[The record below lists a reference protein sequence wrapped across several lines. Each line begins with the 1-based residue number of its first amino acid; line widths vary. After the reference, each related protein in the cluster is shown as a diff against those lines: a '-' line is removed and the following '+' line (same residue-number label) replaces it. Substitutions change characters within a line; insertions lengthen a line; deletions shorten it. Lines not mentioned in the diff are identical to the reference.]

1 MMSVLARNRKEK
13 DTETHGGEGG
23 KVIWRQSRTWSD
35 ACAEQGTPSVASILQ
50 ERERDTGQLLSQ
62 NPVQRPTLPALWLW
76 TSGNQDCENMNCCCL
91 SHVGPGRIMKWKDFP
106 KPQGY
111 LDEGYSYIFS
121 LNQENGIF
129 HCASEAFLSW
139 SEDERA
145 PGDWVAQL
153 PPF

>member
-35 ACAEQGTPSVASILQ
+35 ACAEQGTPRVASILQ

-76 TSGNQDCENMNCCCL
+76 TSGNQDCENMNCCSL